1 MSDKYILGFYIPN
14 ISKLLDVV
22 VNVLG
27 VSSPVDIKPL
37 RIKTLN
43 AVGYTEK
50 RKDKYTVFM
59 DTNILKADELTDP
72 VISLFIHEVWHVR
85 QMEDGRLINN
95 DVYTVAIWEGVYYSM
110 EMPHEKRPWEVEAR
124 KVEAE
129 YFKKVKEA
137 LSIN

>member
-1 MSDKYILGFYIPN
+1 MSDKYIPGFYIPN

-27 VSSPVDIKPL
+27 VSSPVDIQPL

-43 AVGYTEK
+43 AVGYAEK

-72 VISLFIHEVWHVR
+72 VINLFIHEVWHVR

-110 EMPHEKRPWEVEAR
+110 EMPHEKRPWEVEAI

-129 YFKKVKEA
+129 YFKKVKET

>member
-1 MSDKYILGFYIPN
+1 MSDKYIPGFYIPN

-27 VSSPVDIKPL
+27 VSSTVDIQPL

-110 EMPHEKRPWEVEAR
+110 EMQHDKRPWEIEAR
-124 KVEAE
+124 MMEGK
-129 YFKKVKEA
+129 YFSHIKE
-137 LSIN
+137 LI